1 MGKRTESYW
10 PADTSVAL
18 QNRTVGDLLREAASD
33 SPDAIGLVAGVPGVD
48 RRWTFAEM
56 LADAERV
63 ALALLARFSPGDRVA
78 VWAPNLPEWV
88 LLEFGAALAGVVL
101 VTVNPAYQR
110 HELAYVLGQSGAT
123 GIVAEIA
130 HSSQIPRI
138 VPFHANVEDA
148 AVIRGLIDRA
158 QTRGMLARGPELVRD
173 FYKDVPVGSL
183 AWALARSKDNLPLPN
198 GLEIPVPEG
207 VTWVGSLRFA
217 GALELKA
224 QAIAASDADA
234 QKITESLNTLL
245 AIFHSVQ
252 SNSRTQGMDADVKN
266 VFDSLQV
273 TQDHNR
279 AIVRASVPAGFLQK
293 MASH

>member
-1 MGKRTESYW
+1 LTRYFEKMARAKDSYGGKQIFTIPVEG
-10 PADTSVAL
+10 
-18 QNRTVGDLLREAASD
+18 RTVR
-33 SPDAIGLVAGVPGVD
+33 
-48 RRWTFAEM
+48 
-56 LADAERV
+56 
-63 ALALLARFSPGDRVA
+63 
-78 VWAPNLPEWV
+78 
-88 LLEFGAALAGVVL
+88 
-101 VTVNPAYQR
+101 VTV
-110 HELAYVLGQSGAT
+110 L
-123 GIVAEIA
+123 
-130 HSSQIPRI
+130 SSTM
-138 VPFHANVEDA
+138 VVVSNLEDG
-148 AVIRGLIDRA
+148 AVIRGMIDRA
-158 QTRGMLARGPELVRD
+158 QTSGMLARGPELVRD

-183 AWALARSKDNLPLPN
+183 AWGLARSKDNLPLPN
-198 GLEIPVPEG
+198 GLEIPVPED